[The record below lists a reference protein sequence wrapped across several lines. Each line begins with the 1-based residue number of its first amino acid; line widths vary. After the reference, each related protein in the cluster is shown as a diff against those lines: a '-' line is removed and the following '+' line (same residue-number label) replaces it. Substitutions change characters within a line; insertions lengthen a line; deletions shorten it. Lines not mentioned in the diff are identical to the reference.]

1 MSEQHQ
7 DVRAAL
13 ELVSHR
19 QSLRGMLLRPGG
31 SGSVSAPGGMPL
43 PSVPS
48 LSTSVAAAT
57 AAAAAAGP
65 LSLSVVP
72 VRSQALAGS
81 CLLPRTGQPSG
92 LEYLSSSERSLAS
105 RSFAARPAGAH
116 ERLPATGDA
125 LGAVGSTD
133 IRSNASSGTRHSLHS
148 AVGGG
153 LDSLRLDDRKTENE
167 FHQRGAAAAAATVG
181 AGAAGVGVAAGV
193 VMTGSQDLVQPS
205 RPGAW
210 VSRPVH
216 MDSRDLD
223 VWDSEVRGLGAPHS
237 HSLAATAGSSV
248 AAAAHGA
255 TASSAAGKAAGVAA
269 GVVAGRRQVLQGGL
283 SGGVIGSQVGEESR
297 EAVARALAAVRAAAA
312 ARSAAGTPASRSS
325 GLSGSSATLS
335 PGFEPVPTDASAA
348 LQWPS
353 AKALDASALGKQVLV
368 SSRGSGAAG
377 GRGGVAGCGGSV
389 AGGGGQGLGAVGGY
403 SDTHRQADQLKGD
416 MQDLDQEIAQLE
428 TLLKRAAS
436 GLA

>member
-31 SGSVSAPGGMPL
+31 SVSAPGGAPV

-57 AAAAAAGP
+57 AAAAAAAGP

-72 VRSQALAGS
+72 VRSQALAGGG
-81 CLLPRTGQPSG
+81 LLPRTGQPSG
-92 LEYLSSSERSLAS
+92 LEYLSGSERSLAS
-105 RSFAARPAGAH
+105 RSVAVRPAGAH
-116 ERLPATGDA
+116 TWLPATGDA

-133 IRSNASSGTRHSLHS
+133 ISANASSGARHSLHS

-153 LDSLRLDDRKTENE
+153 LDSLRLGTRRVENE
-167 FHQRGAAAAAATVG
+167 YRQRGAAAAAAAAMVG
-181 AGAAGVGVAAGV
+181 AGAAGAAAGV
-193 VMTGSQDLVQPS
+193 AMAGGPDLVQPS

-216 MDSRDLD
+216 RDNRDSD
-223 VWDSEVRGLGAPHS
+223 VWDRDREGRGLGAPHS
-237 HSLAATAGSSV
+237 SGLAATAGSSG
-248 AAAAHGA
+248 ALAAHGA
-255 TASSAAGKAAGVAA
+255 IASSAASSAAGVAA
-269 GVVAGRRQVLQGGL
+269 GVAAGGRQVLQGGL
-283 SGGVIGSQVGEESR
+283 SGGVSGSQVGEDSR
-297 EAVARALAAVRAAAA
+297 EAVAKALAAVRAAAA
-312 ARSAAGTPASRSS
+312 ARSATGTPASRSS

-335 PGFEPVPTDASAA
+335 PGFEPAATAEPTA
-348 LQWPS
+348 LQRPS
-353 AKALDASALGKQVLV
+353 AKALAASALQKQVLV
-368 SSRGSGAAG
+368 SSRGSGVAG
-377 GRGGVAGCGGSV
+377 GGGGG
-389 AGGGGQGLGAVGGY
+389 AAGGGQGLGGVGGY
-403 SDTHRQADQLKGD
+403 GDTHRQADQLKGD

-428 TLLKRAAS
+428 ALLKRAAS